1 MGAGRTEQLVKLKAK
16 MEAQRLKHGAL
27 VAQLAAAQEEAK
39 QAQGAGGGTEG
50 AAKVSQ
56 LMTEGSQVLTVLEGM
71 EKYRLE
77 LESEAFGKAPAK
89 VNRGSPY

>member
-1 MGAGRTEQLVKLKAK
+1 MGTGQVRRIG
-16 MEAQRLKHGAL
+16 EAQGQDGGAP
-27 VAQLAAAQEEAK
+27 AQARNLGDALAAAQEEAK
-39 QAQGAGGGTEG
+39 QAQEAGGGTEG

-89 VNRGSPY
+89 INRGSPY